1 MIRRNSVIDRS
12 VAEFF
17 PTNGTSRPQPLPTQL
32 SPRLSRRESFSV
44 KSPSRRKKAAGKP
57 HKNFPLTPHP
67 SGQFCKK
74 ISGKIFYFG
83 TVSDPDAALQRY
95 HEHAKGLHGG
105 QINQIDRSGELT
117 IAELA
122 NEFLAAKERKR
133 ASGDIEGATF
143 VEYHRDCELMV
154 KYFGRHHEVASITRK
169 ELAGYRDYLAKGVN
183 ATTLNNRIGN
193 ARSIFKFAYDR
204 ELIDRPVRFGEDFKR
219 PERRL
224 LRRAKAKAGRV
235 HFHADEIRRLL
246 DVAPPVLRAML
257 LLGINAGLGNTDIG
271 NLPASCVDLER
282 GWLDYARVKT
292 GVQRRCPL
300 WPETVEAIERAV
312 EEMARHRRPRSTAA
326 KGLLFVTRTGLPYT
340 RAEYHSS
347 RNGKPQVVMHDAV
360 ASAIQ
365 KAMKKAD
372 ITLKG
377 LGFYGLRR
385 SFETIG
391 AETGNQVACDHI
403 MGHVP
408 HTSDMGAVYRQ
419 HVAESALRQVTDH
432 VRQWL
437 FGRSQ
442 PKRKV
447 QK

>member
-1 MIRRNSVIDRS
+1 M
-12 VAEFF
+12 VAKRADEQLSSRVFF
-17 PTNGTSRPQPLPTQL
+17 PHDGGRSASTTLPKVSPQN
-32 SPRLSRRESFSV
+32 RRRGSTPADPV
-44 KSPSRRKKAAGKP
+44 RGRQRAAKPYKS
-57 HKNFPLTPHP
+57 FPLTPHR

-74 ISGKIFYFG
+74 IKGKIYYFG
-83 TVSDPDAALQRY
+83 KIDDPEAALRRY
-95 HEHAKGLHGG
+95 HEHAKGLHAG
-105 QINQIDRSGELT
+105 QISQIDRSGELT

-133 ASGDIEGATF
+133 AAGDIEAATF

-154 KYFGRHHEVASITRK
+154 RHFGRHHEVTAITRK
-169 ELAGYRDYLAKGVN
+169 DLADFRDFLGKGVN
-183 ATTLNNRIGN
+183 ATTLNNRVGN
-193 ARSIFKFAYDR
+193 ARSIFKFAYDQ

-219 PERRL
+219 PEKRL
-224 LRRAKAKAGRV
+224 LRRAKAEAGRM
-235 HFHADEIRRLL
+235 HFHADEIRRVL
-246 DVAPPVLRAML
+246 DVASPVLRAMV

-271 NLPASCVDLER
+271 NLPASCLDLER

-312 EEMARHRRPRSTAA
+312 KEMARHRRERSATA

-340 RAEYHSS
+340 REEYHSS

-360 ASAIQ
+360 ATAIQ
-365 KAMKKAD
+365 KAMKKAGV
-372 ITLKG
+372 TLKG

-391 AETGNQVACDHI
+391 AETGNQVAVDHI

-408 HTSDMGAVYRQ
+408 PSADMGAVYRQ

-432 VRQWL
+432 VREWL
-437 FGRSQ
+437 FGRS
-442 PKRKV
+442 RSNRRS